1 MNILAGLACLLAG
14 AGQFR
19 AVLPAAAGMAASLC
33 LVSLCYFGIAAL
45 CAQLT
50 GSIIALPILFF
61 SVCVASA
68 LLDELIIAA
77 LSDFAYGYAGNTGG
91 VLCLFSPIMGISRYL
106 RTEGVGS
113 VLQDGVYRVAGYRLS
128 GWGYLLGYAAA
139 GLLLLWPA
147 QALYRRRRLESAGEV
162 VAVNVLR
169 PVFRYILAAGGALVL
184 ACFLS
189 WGLNLRARPHGRSR
203 RGGVFRAHAA
213 GRLHRLVGGGDA
225 HAPRA
230 SVSSKW
236 AGPGWASAS
245 SGRC

>member
-1 MNILAGLACLLAG
+1 MDIENIA
-14 AGQFR
+14 
-19 AVLPAAAGMAASLC
+19 LPDLIQIRKELGGRQAAGMAASLC

-113 VLQDGVYRVAGYRLS
+113 VLQD
-128 GWGYLLGYAAA
+128 
-139 GLLLLWPA
+139 
-147 QALYRRRRLESAGEV
+147 
-162 VAVNVLR
+162 
-169 PVFRYILAAGGALVL
+169 
-184 ACFLS
+184 
-189 WGLNLRARPHGRSR
+189 
-203 RGGVFRAHAA
+203 AH
-213 GRLHRLVGGGDA
+213 LM
-225 HAPRA
+225 
-230 SVSSKW
+230 
-236 AGPGWASAS
+236 
-245 SGRC
+245 